1 MIIYTSQINA
11 IEDVEK
17 LLEKYRVKPVAI
29 RGTKVN
35 FYWPPQPTGV
45 PVNLLKYFP
54 PDMYVVFRGKNQL
67 IIVP

>member
-1 MIIYTSQINA
+1 MIVYTSQINA

-17 LLEKYRVKPVAI
+17 LLEKYRIKPVII

-45 PVNLLKYFP
+45 PVNLLKHFP
-54 PDMYVVFRGKNQL
+54 PDMYVVFRGKHHL